1 MVVVVMD
8 YGGGDV
14 RRLKTIREFLLIQ
27 GWVLKEHAAY
37 TMNFFFFYFFKKKK
51 KKE

>member
-1 MVVVVMD
+1 MVVVVMDYGGD

-37 TMNFFFFYFFKKKK
+37 TMNFFFLFF
-51 KKE
+51 